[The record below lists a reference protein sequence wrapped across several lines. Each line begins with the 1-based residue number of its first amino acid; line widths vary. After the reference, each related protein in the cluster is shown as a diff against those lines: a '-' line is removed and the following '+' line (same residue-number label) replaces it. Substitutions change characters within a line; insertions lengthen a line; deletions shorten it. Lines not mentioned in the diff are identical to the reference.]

1 MRRKDREVLGD
12 ENIAKIIEQCTTC
25 HVAMT
30 DDANASMPYVIP
42 LSFGYSLTD
51 SVLELYFHCAHV
63 GKKLDCIRKNPNV
76 AFSMCVENR
85 IEIHE
90 DAYCKSGRFYASVVG
105 QGKAEIVEDVA
116 EKCRG
121 LSLLM
126 ERQAASAPQHFAS
139 AQCSQPPASAHSM
152 QSAAPQATSFAQ
164 SAEVPQHSGSAQCM
178 HAVSAHKFEFTPE
191 QAATV
196 TVFKITSTNFT
207 GKAKNDNAQ
216 KC

>member
-1 MRRKDREVLGD
+1 MRRKDREVLGE

-25 HVAMT
+25 HVAMM
-30 DDANASMPYVIP
+30 DDADAGMPYVIP
-42 LSFGYSLTD
+42 LSFGYSLKNGF
-51 SVLELYFHCAHV
+51 LELYFHCAHV

-90 DAYCKSGRFYASVVG
+90 DVYCKSGRFYASVVG
-105 QGKAEIVEDVA
+105 QGKAEIVEDSA

-126 ERQAASAPQHFAS
+126 ERHAGAS
-139 AQCSQPPASAHSM
+139 
-152 QSAAPQATSFAQ
+152 QSAGAP
-164 SAEVPQHSGSAQCM
+164 
-178 HAVSAHKFEFTPE
+178 HKFEFTPE

-207 GKAKNDNAQ
+207 GKAKAE
-216 KC
+216 K

>member
-25 HVAMT
+25 HIAMV
-30 DDANASMPYVIP
+30 DDAGVPYVIP
-42 LSFGYSLTD
+42 LSFGYSLKNGF
-51 SVLELYFHCAHV
+51 LELYFHCAHV

-90 DAYCKSGRFYASVVG
+90 DVYCKSGRFYASVVG
-105 QGKAEIVEDVA
+105 QGRAEIVEDCA

-126 ERQAASAPQHFAS
+126 ERQTT
-139 AQCSQPPASAHSM
+139 
-152 QSAAPQATSFAQ
+152 SAAHATGATQ
-164 SAEVPQHSGSAQCM
+164 SM
-178 HAVSAHKFEFTPE
+178 HAAPRKFEFTPE

-207 GKAKNDNAQ
+207 GKAKAE
-216 KC
+216 K

>member
-25 HVAMT
+25 HVAMV
-30 DDANASMPYVIP
+30 DDAGVPYVIP
-42 LSFGYSLTD
+42 LSFGYSLKD
-51 SVLELYFHCAHV
+51 GVLELYFHCAHV

-90 DAYCKSGRFYASVVG
+90 DVYCKSGRFYASVVG
-105 QGKAEIVEDVA
+105 QGKAEIVEDSA

-126 ERQAASAPQHFAS
+126 ERQAAGAP
-139 AQCSQPPASAHSM
+139 HS
-152 QSAAPQATSFAQ
+152 
-164 SAEVPQHSGSAQCM
+164 SGSAPSM
-178 HAVSAHKFEFTPE
+178 HAPHKFEFTPA
-191 QAATV
+191 QAAAV
-196 TVFKITSTNFT
+196 TVFNITSTNYT
-207 GKAKNDNAQ
+207 GKAKSE
-216 KC
+216 K

>member
-30 DDANASMPYVIP
+30 DDTNASMPYVIP
-42 LSFGYSLTD
+42 LSFGYSLND
-51 SVLELYFHCAHV
+51 GVLELYFHCAHV
-63 GKKLDCIRKNPNV
+63 GKKLDCIHKNPNV
-76 AFSMCVENR
+76 AFSMSVENR

-90 DAYCKSGRFYASVVG
+90 DVYCKSGRFYASVVG

-126 ERQAASAPQHFAS
+126 ERQAAGAQQSAS
-139 AQCSQPPASAHSM
+139 SAHST
-152 QSAAPQATSFAQ
+152 QSTAPR
-164 SAEVPQHSGSAQCM
+164 
-178 HAVSAHKFEFTPE
+178 KFEFTPE

-207 GKAKNDNAQ
+207 GKAKNNNAQ

>member
-25 HVAMT
+25 HVAMA

-42 LSFGYSLTD
+42 LSFGYSLNEG
-51 SVLELYFHCAHV
+51 VLELYFHCAHV

-76 AFSMCVENR
+76 AFSMCIENR

-90 DAYCKSGRFYASVVG
+90 ETYCKSGRFYASVVG

-126 ERQAASAPQHFAS
+126 KRQVARTPQS
-139 AQCSQPPASAHSM
+139 PNSAHSS
-152 QSAAPQATSFAQ
+152 QSAIP
-164 SAEVPQHSGSAQCM
+164 
-178 HAVSAHKFEFTPE
+178 HKFEFTPE

-196 TVFKITSTNFT
+196 TVFKITSTYFT
-207 GKAKNDNAQ
+207 GKAKNDKAQ

>member
-30 DDANASMPYVIP
+30 DDADASMPYVIP
-42 LSFGYSLTD
+42 LSFGYSLK
-51 SVLELYFHCAHV
+51 SGVLELYFHCAHV

-90 DAYCKSGRFYASVVG
+90 DVYCKSGRFYASVVG
-105 QGKAEIVEDVA
+105 QGKAEIVEDSA
-116 EKCRG
+116 EKRRG

-126 ERQAASAPQHFAS
+126 ERQAARAPEHPS
-139 AQCSQPPASAHSM
+139 S
-152 QSAAPQATSFAQ
+152 AQ
-164 SAEVPQHSGSAQCM
+164 SAVP
-178 HAVSAHKFEFTPE
+178 HKFEFTPE

-207 GKAKNDNAQ
+207 GKAKNDHGFSSN
-216 KC
+216 

>member
-25 HVAMT
+25 HVSML
-30 DDANASMPYVIP
+30 DDVDAKIPYVIP
-42 LSFGYSLTD
+42 LSFGYSLKD
-51 SVLELYFHCAHV
+51 GVLELYFHCAHV

-90 DAYCKSGRFYASVVG
+90 DNYCKSGRFYASVVG

-126 ERQAASAPQHFAS
+126 ERQTAGAS
-139 AQCSQPPASAHSM
+139 
-152 QSAAPQATSFAQ
+152 QSA
-164 SAEVPQHSGSAQCM
+164 GSAQNTGN
-178 HAVSAHKFEFTPE
+178 AAPHKFEFTPE

-207 GKAKNDNAQ
+207 GKAKTE
-216 KC
+216 K

>member
-1 MRRKDREVLGD
+1 MRRKDREVFGD

-25 HVAMT
+25 HVAMM
-30 DDANASMPYVIP
+30 DDAGVPYVIP
-42 LSFGYSLTD
+42 MSFGYSLKD
-51 SVLELYFHCAHV
+51 GVLELYFHCAHV

-90 DAYCKSGRFYASVVG
+90 DVYCKSGRFYASVVG
-105 QGKAEIVEDVA
+105 QGKAEIVEDSA

-126 ERQAASAPQHFAS
+126 ERQTT
-139 AQCSQPPASAHSM
+139 
-152 QSAAPQATSFAQ
+152 SAAHATGATQ
-164 SAEVPQHSGSAQCM
+164 SM
-178 HAVSAHKFEFTPE
+178 HAALHKFEFTPE
-191 QAATV
+191 QAAAV

-207 GKAKNDNAQ
+207 GKAKAE
-216 KC
+216 K

>member
-12 ENIAKIIEQCTTC
+12 GNIAKIIEQCTTC
-25 HVAMT
+25 HVAMM
-30 DDANASMPYVIP
+30 DDAGVPYVIP
-42 LSFGYSLTD
+42 LSFGYSLKNGF
-51 SVLELYFHCAHV
+51 LELYFHCAHV

-90 DAYCKSGRFYASVVG
+90 DNYCKSGRFYASVVG

-126 ERQAASAPQHFAS
+126 ERQAGAS
-139 AQCSQPPASAHSM
+139 
-152 QSAAPQATSFAQ
+152 QSAGAP
-164 SAEVPQHSGSAQCM
+164 
-178 HAVSAHKFEFTPE
+178 HKFEFTPA
-191 QAATV
+191 QAAAV

-207 GKAKNDNAQ
+207 GKAKAE
-216 KC
+216 K

>member
-12 ENIAKIIEQCTTC
+12 ENITKIIEQCTTC
-25 HVAMT
+25 HVALM
-30 DDANASMPYVIP
+30 DDDNASMPYVIP
-42 LSFGYSLTD
+42 LSFGYSLNNG
-51 SVLELYFHCAHV
+51 VLELFFHCAHV

-90 DAYCKSGRFYASVVG
+90 DVYCKSGRFYASVVG
-105 QGKAEIVEDVA
+105 QGKAEIVEDVT

-126 ERQAASAPQHFAS
+126 KRQAASAPQHLNSSQSTEVPQPLAS
-139 AQCSQPPASAHSM
+139 TQHPNSAHST
-152 QSAAPQATSFAQ
+152 QSTS
-164 SAEVPQHSGSAQCM
+164 P
-178 HAVSAHKFEFTPE
+178 HKFEFTPE
-191 QAATV
+191 QAASV
-196 TVFKITSTNFT
+196 TVLKITSTNFT
-207 GKAKNDNAQ
+207 GKAKNDKTQ

>member
-25 HVAMT
+25 HVAMA

-42 LSFGYSLTD
+42 LSFGYSLNEG
-51 SVLELYFHCAHV
+51 VLELYFHCAHV

-90 DAYCKSGRFYASVVG
+90 EAYCKSGRFYASVVG

-126 ERQAASAPQHFAS
+126 KRQAASS
-139 AQCSQPPASAHSM
+139 THST
-152 QSAAPQATSFAQ
+152 QSAAP
-164 SAEVPQHSGSAQCM
+164 
-178 HAVSAHKFEFTPE
+178 HKFEFTPE
-191 QAATV
+191 QAASV

-207 GKAKNDNAQ
+207 GKAKNDKAQ

>member
-30 DDANASMPYVIP
+30 DDADASMPYVIP
-42 LSFGYSLTD
+42 LSFGYNLNSG
-51 SVLELYFHCAHV
+51 VLELYFHCAHV

-105 QGKAEIVEDVA
+105 QGKAEIVEDVT

-126 ERQAASAPQHFAS
+126 ERQAANS
-139 AQCSQPPASAHSM
+139 AQGSQSTSSAHST
-152 QSAAPQATSFAQ
+152 QSTS
-164 SAEVPQHSGSAQCM
+164 P
-178 HAVSAHKFEFTPE
+178 HKFEFTPE

-196 TVFKITSTNFT
+196 TVIKISSTDFT
-207 GKAKNDNAQ
+207 GKAKNDHAQ

>member
-25 HVAMT
+25 HVAMM
-30 DDANASMPYVIP
+30 DDAGVPYVIP
-42 LSFGYSLTD
+42 LSFGYSLKNGF
-51 SVLELYFHCAHV
+51 LELYFHCAHV

-76 AFSMCVENR
+76 AFSMYVENR

-90 DAYCKSGRFYASVVG
+90 DNYCKSGRFYASVVG
-105 QGKAEIVEDVA
+105 QGKAEIVEDSA

-126 ERQAASAPQHFAS
+126 ERQTT
-139 AQCSQPPASAHSM
+139 
-152 QSAAPQATSFAQ
+152 SAAHATGATQ
-164 SAEVPQHSGSAQCM
+164 SM
-178 HAVSAHKFEFTPE
+178 HAAPHKFEFTPE

-207 GKAKNDNAQ
+207 GKAKAE
-216 KC
+216 K

>member
-25 HVAMT
+25 HVAMV
-30 DDANASMPYVIP
+30 DDAGVPYVIP
-42 LSFGYSLTD
+42 LSFGYSLN
-51 SVLELYFHCAHV
+51 SGVLELYFHCAHV

-90 DAYCKSGRFYASVVG
+90 DVYCKSGRFYASVVG
-105 QGKAEIVEDVA
+105 QGKAEIVEDSA

-126 ERQAASAPQHFAS
+126 ERQAAGAAHGSSS
-139 AQCSQPPASAHSM
+139 AQP
-152 QSAAPQATSFAQ
+152 
-164 SAEVPQHSGSAQCM
+164 M
-178 HAVSAHKFEFTPE
+178 HATPHKFEFTPAK
-191 QAATV
+191 AAAV
-196 TVFKITSTNFT
+196 TVFKITSTCFT
-207 GKAKNDNAQ
+207 GKSKPGVTGAAPERP
-216 KC
+216 

>member
-25 HVAMT
+25 HVAMV
-30 DDANASMPYVIP
+30 DEANADMPYVIP
-42 LSFGYSLTD
+42 LSFGYCLNNG
-51 SVLELYFHCAHV
+51 VLELYFHCAHV

-90 DAYCKSGRFYASVVG
+90 EAYCKSGRFYASVVG
-105 QGKAEIVEDVA
+105 QGKAEIVENIT

-126 ERQAASAPQHFAS
+126 KRQTAEAPQSAS
-139 AQCSQPPASAHSM
+139 SVHST
-152 QSAAPQATSFAQ
+152 QSAAPHQ
-164 SAEVPQHSGSAQCM
+164 
-178 HAVSAHKFEFTPE
+178 FEFTPE

-196 TVFKITSTNFT
+196 TVFKITSANFT
-207 GKAKNDNAQ
+207 GKAKNDKAQ

>member
-25 HVAMT
+25 HVAMM
-30 DDANASMPYVIP
+30 DDAGVPYVIP
-42 LSFGYSLTD
+42 LSFGYSLKIGF
-51 SVLELYFHCAHV
+51 LELYFHCAHV

-90 DAYCKSGRFYASVVG
+90 DVYCKSGRFYASVVG

-126 ERQAASAPQHFAS
+126 ERHAGAS
-139 AQCSQPPASAHSM
+139 
-152 QSAAPQATSFAQ
+152 QSAGAS
-164 SAEVPQHSGSAQCM
+164 
-178 HAVSAHKFEFTPE
+178 HKFEFTPA
-191 QAATV
+191 QAAAV

-207 GKAKNDNAQ
+207 GKAKAE
-216 KC
+216 K

>member
-1 MRRKDREVLGD
+1 MGD

-25 HVAMT
+25 HIAME
-30 DDANASMPYVIP
+30 DDANAGVPYVIP
-42 LSFGYSLTD
+42 MSFGYCLEGG
-51 SVLELYFHCAHV
+51 VLELYFHCAHV

-90 DAYCKSGRFYASVVG
+90 DVYCKSGRFYASVVG
-105 QGKAEIVEDVA
+105 QGKAEIVEDSA
-116 EKCRG
+116 EKCHG

-126 ERQAASAPQHFAS
+126 ERQTAGAPHASG
-139 AQCSQPPASAHSM
+139 SAHGS
-152 QSAAPQATSFAQ
+152 SSAQ
-164 SAEVPQHSGSAQCM
+164 SAKPAPSMHVP
-178 HAVSAHKFEFTPE
+178 HKFEFTPA
-191 QAATV
+191 QAAAV
-196 TVFKITSTNFT
+196 TVLKITSTNFT

>member
-30 DDANASMPYVIP
+30 DDAEANIPYVIP
-42 LSFGYSLTD
+42 LSFGYSLED
-51 SVLELYFHCAHV
+51 GILELYFHCAHV

-90 DAYCKSGRFYASVVG
+90 EAYCKSGRFYASVVG
-105 QGKAEIVEDVA
+105 QGKAEIVEDVT

-126 ERQAASAPQHFAS
+126 ERQVTGAPQH
-139 AQCSQPPASAHSM
+139 P
-152 QSAAPQATSFAQ
+152 SFAQ
-164 SAEVPQHSGSAQCM
+164 HPSSAQS
-178 HAVSAHKFEFTPE
+178 SAPHKFEFTPE

-207 GKAKNDNAQ
+207 GKAKNDHAQ

>member
-25 HVAMT
+25 HIAMI
-30 DDANASMPYVIP
+30 DDVNAGMPYVIP
-42 LSFGYSLTD
+42 MSFGYCLKD
-51 SVLELYFHCAHV
+51 GVLELYFHCTHV

-90 DAYCKSGRFYASVVG
+90 DVYCKSGRFYASVVG
-105 QGKAEIVEDVA
+105 QGKAEIVEDSA

-126 ERQAASAPQHFAS
+126 ERQAAGAAHGSSS
-139 AQCSQPPASAHSM
+139 AQLMH
-152 QSAAPQATSFAQ
+152 AAP
-164 SAEVPQHSGSAQCM
+164 
-178 HAVSAHKFEFTPE
+178 HKFEFTPA
-191 QAATV
+191 QAAAV

-207 GKAKNDNAQ
+207 GKSKPGVTGAAPERP
-216 KC
+216 

>member
-30 DDANASMPYVIP
+30 DDADASMPYVIP
-42 LSFGYSLTD
+42 LSFGYSLN
-51 SVLELYFHCAHV
+51 SGVLELYFHCAHV

-90 DAYCKSGRFYASVVG
+90 DVYCKSGRFYASVVG
-105 QGKAEIVEDVA
+105 QGKAEIVEDVT

-126 ERQAASAPQHFAS
+126 KRQVAGTPQS
-139 AQCSQPPASAHSM
+139 PDSAHSM
-152 QSAAPQATSFAQ
+152 QSASP
-164 SAEVPQHSGSAQCM
+164 
-178 HAVSAHKFEFTPE
+178 HKFEFTPA
-191 QAATV
+191 QAAAV
-196 TVFKITSTNFT
+196 TVIKITSTNFT
-207 GKAKNDNAQ
+207 GKAKNDKAQ

>member
-30 DDANASMPYVIP
+30 DDADASMPYVIP
-42 LSFGYSLTD
+42 LSFGYSLD
-51 SVLELYFHCAHV
+51 AGVLELYFHCAHI

-90 DAYCKSGRFYASVVG
+90 EAYCKSGRFYASVVG
-105 QGKAEIVEDVA
+105 QGKAKIVEDVA

-126 ERQAASAPQHFAS
+126 ERQAANAPQHPNS
-139 AQCSQPPASAHSM
+139 AQSP
-152 QSAAPQATSFAQ
+152 QSA
-164 SAEVPQHSGSAQCM
+164 VP
-178 HAVSAHKFEFTPE
+178 HKFEFTPA
-191 QAATV
+191 QAAAV
-196 TVFKITSTNFT
+196 TVFKITSTSFT
-207 GKAKNDNAQ
+207 GKAKNDKAQ

>member
-1 MRRKDREVLGD
+1 
-12 ENIAKIIEQCTTC
+12 
-25 HVAMT
+25 
-30 DDANASMPYVIP
+30 VIP
-42 LSFGYSLTD
+42 LSFGYSLNNG
-51 SVLELYFHCAHV
+51 VLEMYFHCAHV

-90 DAYCKSGRFYASVVG
+90 DVYCKSGRFYASVVG

-116 EKCRG
+116 EKCHG

-126 ERQAASAPQHFAS
+126 ERQAVNASQHPGPAP
-139 AQCSQPPASAHSM
+139 
-152 QSAAPQATSFAQ
+152 
-164 SAEVPQHSGSAQCM
+164 SAEVPHHSSSAQSSAST
-178 HAVSAHKFEFTPE
+178 HTAGVPLHSDSAQSPQSAVPHKFEFTPE

-196 TVFKITSTNFT
+196 TVIKITSTDFT
-207 GKAKNDNAQ
+207 GKAKNDHAQ

>member
-25 HVAMT
+25 HVAML
-30 DDANASMPYVIP
+30 DDADAGMPYVIP

-51 SVLELYFHCAHV
+51 GVLELYFHCAHV

-85 IEIHE
+85 IEVHE
-90 DAYCKSGRFYASVVG
+90 DVYCKSGRFYASVVG

-126 ERQAASAPQHFAS
+126 ERQTAGASQTA
-139 AQCSQPPASAHSM
+139 
-152 QSAAPQATSFAQ
+152 
-164 SAEVPQHSGSAQCM
+164 GSAQNTGN
-178 HAVSAHKFEFTPE
+178 AAPHKFEFTPE

-207 GKAKNDNAQ
+207 GKAKTE
-216 KC
+216 K

>member
-30 DDANASMPYVIP
+30 DDADPSMPYVIP
-42 LSFGYSLTD
+42 LSFGYSLEGGI
-51 SVLELYFHCAHV
+51 LELFFHCAHV

-90 DAYCKSGRFYASVVG
+90 DVYCKSGRFYASVVG
-105 QGKAEIVEDVA
+105 QGKAEIVEDVT

-126 ERQAASAPQHFAS
+126 ERQTTGSTQH
-139 AQCSQPPASAHSM
+139 PNSAHST
-152 QSAAPQATSFAQ
+152 QSTS
-164 SAEVPQHSGSAQCM
+164 P
-178 HAVSAHKFEFTPE
+178 HKFEFTPA
-191 QAATV
+191 QAAAV
-196 TVFKITSTNFT
+196 TVIKITSTNFT
-207 GKAKNDNAQ
+207 GKAKNDKAQ

>member
-25 HVAMT
+25 HVAMV
-30 DDANASMPYVIP
+30 DDAGVPYVIP
-42 LSFGYSLTD
+42 LSFGYSLE
-51 SVLELYFHCAHV
+51 SGVLELYFHCAHV

-90 DAYCKSGRFYASVVG
+90 DNYCKSGRFYASVVG

-126 ERQAASAPQHFAS
+126 ERQAAGAPHLG
-139 AQCSQPPASAHSM
+139 
-152 QSAAPQATSFAQ
+152 AP
-164 SAEVPQHSGSAQCM
+164 
-178 HAVSAHKFEFTPE
+178 HKFEFTPE

-207 GKAKNDNAQ
+207 GKAKAE
-216 KC
+216 K

>member
-1 MRRKDREVLGD
+1 MRRKDREVIGD

-25 HVAMT
+25 HVAMM
-30 DDANASMPYVIP
+30 DDAGVPYVIP
-42 LSFGYSLTD
+42 LSFGYSLKGG
-51 SVLELYFHCAHV
+51 VLELYFHCAHV

-90 DAYCKSGRFYASVVG
+90 DNYCKSGRFYASVVG

-126 ERQAASAPQHFAS
+126 ERQAAGAP
-139 AQCSQPPASAHSM
+139 
-152 QSAAPQATSFAQ
+152 QSAAL
-164 SAEVPQHSGSAQCM
+164 
-178 HAVSAHKFEFTPE
+178 HKFEFTPA

-207 GKAKNDNAQ
+207 GKAKAE
-216 KC
+216 K

>member
-25 HVAMT
+25 HVAMV
-30 DDANASMPYVIP
+30 DDTNASMPYVIP
-42 LSFGYSLTD
+42 LSFGYSLND
-51 SVLELYFHCAHV
+51 GVLELYFHCAHV
-63 GKKLDCIRKNPNV
+63 GKKLDCIRKNPNI

-90 DAYCKSGRFYASVVG
+90 DVYCKSGRFYASVVG

-126 ERQAASAPQHFAS
+126 ERQAA
-139 AQCSQPPASAHSM
+139 
-152 QSAAPQATSFAQ
+152 
-164 SAEVPQHSGSAQCM
+164 GSAQSSTST
-178 HAVSAHKFEFTPE
+178 HTAGVSLHSDSAQSPQSTSPHKFEFTPE

-196 TVFKITSTNFT
+196 TVFKIMSTNFT
-207 GKAKNDNAQ
+207 GKAKNNNAQ

>member
-1 MRRKDREVLGD
+1 MRRKDREVSGD

-25 HVAMT
+25 HVAMM
-30 DDANASMPYVIP
+30 DDADTCMPYVIP
-42 LSFGYSLTD
+42 LSFGYSLKD
-51 SVLELYFHCAHV
+51 GVLELYFHCAHV

-90 DAYCKSGRFYASVVG
+90 DNYCKSGRFYASVVG

-126 ERQAASAPQHFAS
+126 ERHAAGAP
-139 AQCSQPPASAHSM
+139 
-152 QSAAPQATSFAQ
+152 
-164 SAEVPQHSGSAQCM
+164 
-178 HAVSAHKFEFTPE
+178 HKFEFTPA
-191 QAATV
+191 QAAAV
-196 TVFKITSTNFT
+196 TVLKITSTNFT
-207 GKAKNDNAQ
+207 GKAKAE
-216 KC
+216 K

>member
-30 DDANASMPYVIP
+30 DDADPSMPYIIP
-42 LSFGYSLTD
+42 LSFGYSLNNG
-51 SVLELYFHCAHV
+51 VLELYFHCAHV

-76 AFSMCVENR
+76 AFCMCVENR

-90 DAYCKSGRFYASVVG
+90 DVYCKSGRFYASVVG
-105 QGKAEIVEDVA
+105 QGKAEIVEDIA

-126 ERQAASAPQHFAS
+126 ERQAADS
-139 AQCSQPPASAHSM
+139 AQCSQSTSSAHSM
-152 QSAAPQATSFAQ
+152 QSAIP
-164 SAEVPQHSGSAQCM
+164 
-178 HAVSAHKFEFTPE
+178 HKFEFTPE
-191 QAATV
+191 QAASV

-207 GKAKNDNAQ
+207 GKAKNEHAQ

>member
-30 DDANASMPYVIP
+30 DDADPSMPYIIP
-42 LSFGYSLTD
+42 LSFGYSLEGGI
-51 SVLELYFHCAHV
+51 LELFFHCAHV

-90 DAYCKSGRFYASVVG
+90 DVYCKSGRFYASVVG
-105 QGKAEIVEDVA
+105 QGKAEIVEDVT

-126 ERQAASAPQHFAS
+126 ERQATGSTQH
-139 AQCSQPPASAHSM
+139 PNSAHST
-152 QSAAPQATSFAQ
+152 QSTS
-164 SAEVPQHSGSAQCM
+164 P
-178 HAVSAHKFEFTPE
+178 HKFQFTPE
-191 QAATV
+191 QAAAV
-196 TVFKITSTNFT
+196 TVIKITSTNFT
-207 GKAKNDNAQ
+207 GKAKNDKAQ

>member
-12 ENIAKIIEQCTTC
+12 DNIAKIIEQCTTC

-30 DDANASMPYVIP
+30 DDADASMPYVIP
-42 LSFGYSLTD
+42 LSFGYSLD
-51 SVLELYFHCAHV
+51 AGVLELYFHCAHV

-90 DAYCKSGRFYASVVG
+90 DVYCKSGRFYASVVG
-105 QGKAEIVEDVA
+105 QGKAEIVEDIA
-116 EKCRG
+116 EKCQG

-126 ERQAASAPQHFAS
+126 KRQAADS
-139 AQCSQPPASAHSM
+139 AQHPSSAHSS
-152 QSAAPQATSFAQ
+152 QSTAP
-164 SAEVPQHSGSAQCM
+164 
-178 HAVSAHKFEFTPE
+178 HKFQFTPE

-196 TVFKITSTNFT
+196 TVIKITSTNFT
-207 GKAKNDNAQ
+207 GKAKNDYAQ